1 MYRPFEKRRMQCLG
15 YDNTYRH
22 ESPGTPL
29 YRGMNE
35 WPAYLINLAISHV
48 AVFDE
53 TVNDLGVGIGL
64 RDQSSSILVHV

>member
-1 MYRPFEKRRMQCLG
+1 
-15 YDNTYRH
+15 
-22 ESPGTPL
+22 
-29 YRGMNE
+29 MNE